1 MLNVYETDENKSK
14 SERSPT
20 QTPTEQESSSHI
32 ESKCVGEPFE
42 YQ

>member
-1 MLNVYETDENKSK
+1 MLTVYETDKNKNK
-14 SERSPT
+14 SERYPT
-20 QTPTEQESSSHI
+20 QTPTEQKSSSHI